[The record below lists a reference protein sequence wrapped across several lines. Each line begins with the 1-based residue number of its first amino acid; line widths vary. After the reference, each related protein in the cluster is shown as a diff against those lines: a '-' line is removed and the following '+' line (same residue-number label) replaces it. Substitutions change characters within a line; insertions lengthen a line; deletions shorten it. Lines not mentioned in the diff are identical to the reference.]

1 MYAAAGGASIA
12 NRRKQK
18 RLQLNKQG
26 AATPVINVVPP
37 RLKGA
42 LGSRQ
47 QQYHHHQHQH
57 HQHQH
62 QFHHHHHHY
71 QHPTKHQ
78 IRSYQDIPPRAQQ
91 QQAPTSTSSSSA
103 AFHPGSVDDRRR
115 HHHHAD
121 HHKSSQQQ
129 VAPLSPIQFPISPPP
144 LSLESSVSVTT
155 CPNNK
160 ASNFPFPPPSILDL
174 RVSPPT
180 SEPQCGG
187 QGPGG
192 KAAWQGCNRPSLP
205 LSPASPGYRGDGYKT
220 KQCEAHRRWMKRNR
234 IRDASYCYGS
244 SGEDD
249 EEDDSSNAIRR
260 RGEVSAAVN
269 TVLYAGLGTT
279 ALGLIISF
287 VGTGEKGFLS
297 PELRLV
303 GPSLLCAGLL
313 CCLFRIL
320 LCLCLCRCGPCRW
333 RFCQVATRKKE
344 KARKAEARPTGT
356 LSTASLLP
364 PSQQQRHYQQNR
376 QPATPTSRSVSP
388 ATKGHELLL
397 SPAQLPE

>member
-1 MYAAAGGASIA
+1 M
-12 NRRKQK
+12 Q
-18 RLQLNKQG
+18 
-26 AATPVINVVPP
+26 
-37 RLKGA
+37 
-42 LGSRQ
+42 
-47 QQYHHHQHQH
+47 
-57 HQHQH
+57 
-62 QFHHHHHHY
+62 
-71 QHPTKHQ
+71 
-78 IRSYQDIPPRAQQ
+78 
-91 QQAPTSTSSSSA
+91 
-103 AFHPGSVDDRRR
+103 
-115 HHHHAD
+115 
-121 HHKSSQQQ
+121 
-129 VAPLSPIQFPISPPP
+129 
-144 LSLESSVSVTT
+144 
-155 CPNNK
+155 
-160 ASNFPFPPPSILDL
+160 
-174 RVSPPT
+174 
-180 SEPQCGG
+180 
-187 QGPGG
+187 
-192 KAAWQGCNRPSLP
+192 
-205 LSPASPGYRGDGYKT
+205 
-220 KQCEAHRRWMKRNR
+220 

-249 EEDDSSNAIRR
+249 EEDDSSNAVRQ

-313 CCLFRIL
+313 CCLFRVL

-333 RFCQVATRKKE
+333 RFCHVASHKKE

-364 PSQQQRHYQQNR
+364 PAQQQRQQSQQQRHHQQDR
-376 QPATPTSRSVSP
+376 QSAAPKSRSVSP